1 MPFTDLDIEVTET
14 EQAVRETA
22 HRFAI
27 DVMRPAG
34 QELDQMSPEDVIAGD
49 SIFWEVQHKR
59 QELGLNDPTGG
70 DTSLTPLQQAR
81 LNYIVSEEMGYGD
94 AGLAISFGVND
105 FPLNMA
111 TLSGKTDLMN
121 LVKDNLTGCWAITE
135 PNHGSDSLDFGG
147 DVKAEEYS
155 RWDCIAVKDGDSF
168 VLNGQKAAWVSN
180 GVIAEAAALFCGCD
194 MGDGK
199 VERAIFIVPLDLQ
212 GVSRGKPLNKMGQRA
227 LPQGEIFFDSVRF
240 PLDYMAVPPGNYE
253 AAAHGVLCMAN
264 AGMGTI
270 FAGAAQSALDLALE
284 YTKERVQGGVPIFE
298 HQSVK
303 DRLFK
308 MFQKV
313 ETAKALNR
321 RVQSYNAVNTPLLEY
336 CICSKVTSTNAAFE
350 VASEALGLFGGNGT
364 SREYPIEKIFRDAR
378 SSMIEDGSNE
388 FLGLIAASRF

>member
-1 MPFTDLDIEVTET
+1 MPIADLDLDVTDT
-14 EQAVRETA
+14 EKAVRETA
-22 HRFAI
+22 HKFAL

-34 QELDQMSPEDVIAGD
+34 RELDELSPEDVIARD
-49 SIFWEVQHKR
+49 SVFWEVQKKR
-59 QELGLNDPTGG
+59 KEVGLNDPTGG
-70 DTSLTPLQQAR
+70 DTSLSPIETAR
-81 LNYIVSEEMGYGD
+81 LGYIVTEEMGWGD
-94 AGLAISFGVND
+94 SGFAISFGVNG
-105 FPLNMA
+105 FPLTMA
-111 TLSGKTDLMN
+111 NLSGKQSLVD

-135 PNHGSDSLDFGG
+135 PNHGTDTLDFNG
-147 DVKAEEYS
+147 DLKAAEYA
-155 RWDCIAVKDGDSF
+155 RWDCIAVKDGDEF

-199 VERAIFIVPLDLQ
+199 VQRAVFVVPLDLD
-212 GVSRGKPLNKMGQRA
+212 GVSRGKPLNKIGQRA
-227 LPQGEIFFDSVRF
+227 LPQGEIFFDNVRF
-240 PLDYMAVPPGNYE
+240 PLDYMAISPELYE
-253 AAAHGVLCMAN
+253 PVAHGVLCSAN

-270 FAGAAQSALDLALE
+270 FAGVAQSALDLALE
-284 YTKERVQGGVPIFE
+284 YTKERVQGGVPIFQ

-313 ETAKALNR
+313 EAAKALNR
-321 RVQSYNAVNTPLLEY
+321 RVQCYNAVNQPLLEY

-364 SREYPIEKIFRDAR
+364 SKEYPIEKIFRDAR

-388 FLGLIAASRF
+388 VLGLIAASRL

>member
-1 MPFTDLDIEVTET
+1 MPFTDLDIDVTET

-27 DVMRPAG
+27 EVMRPAG
-34 QELDQMSPEDVIAGD
+34 RELDQMSPEEVIAAN
-49 SIFWEVQHKR
+49 SIFWEVHRKR
-59 QELGLNDPTGG
+59 KELGLNDPSGG
-70 DTSLTPLQQAR
+70 DASLTPLQRAR
-81 LNYIVSEEMGYGD
+81 LNYIVTEEMGYGD
-94 AGLAISFGVND
+94 AGLAISFGVNG
-105 FPLNMA
+105 FPLSMA
-111 TLSGKTDLMN
+111 AISGNTDLMN
-121 LVKDNLTGCWAITE
+121 MVKDNLTGCWAITE
-135 PNHGSDSLDFGG
+135 PNHGSDTLDFGG
-147 DVKAEEYS
+147 DIKADEYS
-155 RWDCIAVKDGDSF
+155 RWDCIAVKDGDNF

-199 VERAIFIVPLDLQ
+199 VQRAIFVVPLNLD
-212 GVSRGKPLNKMGQRA
+212 GVSRGKPLNKIGQRA
-227 LPQGEIFFDSVRF
+227 LPQGEIFFDNVQF
-240 PLDYMAVPPGNYE
+240 PLEYMAVPPESYE
-253 AAAHGVLCMAN
+253 AVAPGVLCGAN

-284 YTKERVQGGVPIFE
+284 YTKERVQGGVPIFG

-321 RVQSYNAVNTPLLEY
+321 RVQAYNAVNTPLLEY

-350 VASEALGLFGGNGT
+350 VASEAFGLFGGNGT

-388 FLGLIAASRF
+388 VLGLIAASRF